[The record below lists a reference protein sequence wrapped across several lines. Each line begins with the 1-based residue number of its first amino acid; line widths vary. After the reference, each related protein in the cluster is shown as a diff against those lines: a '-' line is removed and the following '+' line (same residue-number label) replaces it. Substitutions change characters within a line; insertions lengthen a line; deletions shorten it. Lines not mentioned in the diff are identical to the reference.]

1 MSFAPRPSA
10 HPTYVRPTVGAPVPV
25 VPRAIVPRP
34 APRAVDSHAA
44 APRAPTRLTLSVR
57 TATEAA
63 SGTLRDAVG
72 ALGDMPVSWFADD
85 PRNVER
91 WEDEGGPPASTRAEY
106 AAASPVPDNRLRRR
120 PTYHAHAASPAARDV
135 AYAALGAYAR
145 ALRDDG
151 MPFAAAL
158 AVLGDAVDDAA
169 DAEAA
174 GLLPPALLAAVQ
186 RDAAQCCRAAFAAT

>member
-1 MSFAPRPSA
+1 MPFVPRPSA
-10 HPTYVRPTVGAPVPV
+10 LPTYVRPAVGDPAPVVPQAV
-25 VPRAIVPRP
+25 VPRAIDP
-34 APRAVDSHAA
+34 HAA
-44 APRAPTRLTLSVR
+44 ARRSPTRLTLSVR
-57 TATEAA
+57 TPTEAA
-63 SGTLRDAVG
+63 CGTLRDAVG
-72 ALGDMPVSWFADD
+72 ALGDTPASWSTED
-85 PRNVER
+85 PRSLER
-91 WEDEGGPPASTRAEY
+91 WENDGGPFAPTTAEHPVAEPPAAE
-106 AAASPVPDNRLRRR
+106 ARFRRR

-186 RDAAQCCRAAFAAT
+186 RDAAQCCRAVFATT